1 MTAYLQERVMCVA
14 LVGGWCSKCEAHKVW
29 ITGSGKPGDDT
40 LYMFYTADSC
50 DGRGIALLTS
60 KPVE

>member
-1 MTAYLQERVMCVA
+1 MCVA